1 MKRYLE
7 LTRSPWYS
15 YLFALPLLALYE
27 LTALLANLGERR
39 SVINGADALVQSFLN
54 GVGLPGWLA
63 GWVAV
68 AVIAG
73 IVVYR
78 KDAAHRKGR
87 LETRFFLPML
97 AESAAY
103 ALVLGSVVAILTSLL
118 FPGVGYLQIGNGSV
132 SWGQKLATSL
142 GAGLYEEL
150 VFRVLL
156 AGGVTWGLL
165 RAGWK
170 RGTAAAAAV
179 LVSSVIFSLFHYL
192 PPFGETF
199 RPDTFSFRLVAGV
212 VLWGLFWLRGFAV
225 AAWTH
230 ALYDVF
236 LLVVGRP

>member
-15 YLFALPLLALYE
+15 YLFALPLLVLYQ
-27 LTALLANLGERR
+27 LAALLANLGERR

-68 AVIAG
+68 AIIAG

-87 LETRFFLPML
+87 FQTRYFLPML

-103 ALVLGSVVAILTSLL
+103 ALVFGSIVAILTALL
-118 FPGVGYLQIGNGSV
+118 FPGLGYLQIGGQSV
-132 SWGQKLATSL
+132 SWAQKLATSL

-150 VFRVLL
+150 VFRVIL
-156 AGGVTWGLL
+156 AGGVAWALL

-170 RGTAAAAAV
+170 RGPAAAGSV
-179 LVSSVIFSLFHYL
+179 LISSVVFSLFHYVG
-192 PPFGETF
+192 PFGEPF
-199 RPDTFSFRLVAGV
+199 RLDSFSFRLVAGA

-236 LLVVGRP
+236 LLVVGRE